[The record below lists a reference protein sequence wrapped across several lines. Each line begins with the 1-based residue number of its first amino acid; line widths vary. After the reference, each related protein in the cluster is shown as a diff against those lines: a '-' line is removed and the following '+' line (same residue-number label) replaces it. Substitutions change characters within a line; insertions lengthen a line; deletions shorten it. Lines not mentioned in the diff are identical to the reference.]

1 MKIKQTLLTFGGFIA
16 VLSGVVFAPTTTFA
30 ATCGGV
36 QTSIISCAQTGA
48 CSADPNEGTNP
59 GGNSDAKKAYRAQF
73 GHDYGKAPDPYEGTN
88 PTGNT
93 DKEKAYLEQYGHKYG
108 LCPDE
113 SKPNDAV
120 NSSGIWGVLLL
131 ILNIMTTGVG
141 VLAVAGIVYGSVL
154 YASAGDSA
162 EQVKKAKGIIL
173 NVVIGL
179 IAFGLMYALL
189 NFLIPGGIF
198 TEKP

>member
-1 MKIKQTLLTFGGFIA
+1 MNIKQTLLTFGGFIA
-16 VLSGVVFAPTTTFA
+16 MLSGIVFAPATTFA

-36 QTSIISCAQTGA
+36 QTSIISCSERGA
-48 CSADPNEGTNP
+48 CSADPNQGTNP
-59 GGNSDAKKAYRAQF
+59 GGNTDAKKAYRALY
-73 GHDYGKAPDPYEGTN
+73 GHDYGEGVEPYEGTN
-88 PTGNT
+88 PGT
-93 DKEKAYLEQYGHKYG
+93 DKTKVAEYKKQYGHDYG
-108 LCPDE
+108 LCPDGN
-113 SKPNDAV
+113 KPNDAV
-120 NSSGIWGVLLL
+120 TSSGIWGVLLL

-173 NVVIGL
+173 NVIIGL

-198 TEKP
+198 T